1 MLVFMAN
8 KTNPSMSSKTVAV
21 PQNLPK
27 SKPAKPAGSVASFAE
42 AAECLKA
49 LAHPVRLRIV
59 QVLLAG
65 RFTVGELAEDCQIPD
80 NAMSDHLRLMQRCG
94 FLTSVRNG
102 RCVYYQVDQPHL
114 SSLMQCIES
123 RFAIARPRSS
133 ATKKSRRPATKL

>member
-1 MLVFMAN
+1 MA
-8 KTNPSMSSKTVAV
+8 KKVTSRALGSSPTAV
-21 PQNLPK
+21 K
-27 SKPAKPAGSVASFAE
+27 SAPTKPPGSASSFNE

-49 LAHPVRLRIV
+49 LAHPVRLRII

-94 FLTSVRNG
+94 FLSSVRDG

-114 SSLMQCIES
+114 VSLMQCIEN
-123 RFAIARPRSS
+123 RFSP
-133 ATKKSRRPATKL
+133 TKSTPTQRREAAAKA